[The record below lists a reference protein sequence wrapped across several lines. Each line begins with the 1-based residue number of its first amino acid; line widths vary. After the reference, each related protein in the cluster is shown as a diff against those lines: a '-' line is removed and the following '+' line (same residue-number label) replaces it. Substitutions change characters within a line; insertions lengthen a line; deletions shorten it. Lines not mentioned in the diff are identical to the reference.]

1 MSQSKTSLNI
11 ALANMLQRN
20 RGNEDGMFIV
30 AYVLEKETPA
40 DDPSDFEWEEHW
52 GGAHGLDEARSDF
65 FSAKLDPKYYAGG
78 IFACIESDVYP
89 TLYEGSE

>member
-20 RGNEDGMFIV
+20 RGNEDGRFIV

-40 DDPSDFEWEEHW
+40 DDPSDFELEEHW
-52 GGAHGLDEARSDF
+52 DLAHGLDEARSNF
-65 FSAKLDPKYYAGG
+65 FSAKLEPNYYAGG